1 MYLQTVKIVKL
12 SEGGEIVNN
21 AILMSS
27 SADNIDFMIH
37 GIFKYEI
44 FGQEVWITT
53 SHVCILIVMLLMMAL
68 AIVGNRAI
76 KHAKEIPEGFQNV
89 VELIVEMLDNMVQST
104 MGKIAAPKFANYIST
119 IFIFIL
125 MSNISGLFGLRPPT
139 ADYGTTLALGLI
151 TFFLIHITQFKNLPV
166 KQIWKDMCSPLPPWL
181 PIWFPINLISE
192 IAVPISLSLRLFA
205 NVLSGTVMMA
215 LVYGLLSKIALAWPA
230 ALHVYF
236 DLFSGAIQ
244 TYVFCMLTMTYIGQN
259 YETE

>member
-1 MYLQTVKIVKL
+1 MV
-12 SEGGEIVNN
+12 
-21 AILMSS
+21 
-27 SADNIDFMIH
+27 
-37 GIFKYEI
+37 IF
-44 FGQEVWITT
+44 
-53 SHVCILIVMLLMMAL
+53 
-68 AIVGNRAI
+68 AIVANR
-76 KHAKEIPEGFQNV
+76 KLKKAKEVPDGFQNII
-89 VELIVEMLDNMVQST
+89 ELIVEMLDKMVEGT
-104 MGKIAAPKFANYIST
+104 MGKWAPRFVNYIST
-119 IFIFIL
+119 IFVFIL

-151 TFFLIHITQFKNLPV
+151 TFALIHITQFKNLPP

-192 IAVPISLSLRLFA
+192 IAVPISLSLRMFA

-215 LVYGLLSKIALAWPA
+215 LVYGLLGKIAIIWPA

-244 TYVFCMLTMTYIGQN
+244 TYVFCMLTMTYISQN